1 MNRFLEYIQRCWKGV
16 LTVVGVLVV
25 ITALTTFYSTLA
37 TSADLEKVKDEFHK
51 SMELDRAL
59 NKLDR
64 INENLIRLKIQQ
76 RQYPKDKEIAEDLE
90 VLKSEKSKVQEQ
102 IDKR

>member
-1 MNRFLEYIQRCWKGV
+1 
-16 LTVVGVLVV
+16 
-25 ITALTTFYSTLA
+25 
-37 TSADLEKVKDEFHK
+37 
-51 SMELDRAL
+51 MELDRAL